1 MKPSAIFLCIV
12 FLLAAVSC
20 GKGKGKSVFP
30 TSDVNMP
37 RGLYLQ
43 GDSSDIVKPSFILY
57 LVYLLFRF
65 YLPFV

>member
-20 GKGKGKSVFP
+20 GKGKVKSVFP
-30 TSDVNMP
+30 TSDVIMP

-43 GDSSDIVKPSFILY
+43 GDSSGQRTEGHGVTSNNLS
-57 LVYLLFRF
+57 
-65 YLPFV
+65 